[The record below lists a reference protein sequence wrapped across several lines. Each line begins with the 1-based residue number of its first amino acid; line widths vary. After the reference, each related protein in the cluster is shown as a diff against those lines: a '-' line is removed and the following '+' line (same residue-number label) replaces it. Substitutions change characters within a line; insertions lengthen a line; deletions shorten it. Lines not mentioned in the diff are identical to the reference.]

1 METTQRYS
9 RKRQAIYDALMR
21 SPEHPSA
28 ETIYQTLKPD
38 YPDLSLGT
46 VYRNPKSMLAS
57 GDVICVSNV
66 AGKDRFDAHVT
77 PHAHLLCPGCG
88 GVQDLELTEEL
99 KLQCRTLAERSGMAI
114 DPSSLRFTGLCPMC
128 KDREGPDPNI

>member
-46 VYRNPKSMLAS
+46 
-57 GDVICVSNV
+57 
-66 AGKDRFDAHVT
+66 
-77 PHAHLLCPGCG
+77 
-88 GVQDLELTEEL
+88 
-99 KLQCRTLAERSGMAI
+99 
-114 DPSSLRFTGLCPMC
+114 
-128 KDREGPDPNI
+128 

>member
-46 VYRNPKSMLAS
+46 VYRNLRQLTQEGRLREVEGP
-57 GDVICVSNV
+57 VV
-66 AGKDRFDAHVT
+66 RFDGKTARHS
-77 PHAHLLCPGCG
+77 HARCAACGAGIDLDEIAYDGTLDCRVGHGWQIMEHTLVFNGLCPGCI
-88 GVQDLELTEEL
+88 Q
-99 KLQCRTLAERSGMAI
+99 KNQH
-114 DPSSLRFTGLCPMC
+114 F
-128 KDREGPDPNI
+128 